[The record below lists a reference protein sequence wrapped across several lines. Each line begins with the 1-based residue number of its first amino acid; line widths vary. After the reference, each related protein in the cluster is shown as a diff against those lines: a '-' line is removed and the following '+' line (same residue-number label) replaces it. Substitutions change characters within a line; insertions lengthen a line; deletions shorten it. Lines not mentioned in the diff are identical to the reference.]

1 MDLREKL
8 LRGIYA
14 YGFEKP
20 SAIQQRAIMPS
31 IKGERNCFAVAI
43 AKICCNLWFN
53 LNGYLQTRIRVNKN
67 PWQHWIMYLVN
78 ISLTTPKGL
87 LPVSKILVSCK
98 TALLL
103 KNPRKMLF
111 KIMSRWQSAPGH
123 QLLVDDLYMW
133 WRCAV
138 HTQGSFCVRPAN
150 ERQCYIVTSSLIGW
164 AHKMIPA
171 LHLLG
176 SD

>member
-1 MDLREKL
+1 MRPDGEIQSNWEQVVDNFDDMDLREKL

-98 TALLL
+98 AALLL

-111 KIMSRWQSAPGH
+111 KIMCLDGSLH
-123 QLLVDDLYMW
+123 QAINCWLMICICGGDVQCTPRDHFV
-133 WRCAV
+133 CA
-138 HTQGSFCVRPAN
+138 QPMRDS
-150 ERQCYIVTSSLIGW
+150 VTL
-164 AHKMIPA
+164 
-171 LHLLG
+171 
-176 SD
+176 